1 MKRFSSIISKTNLER
16 HFPDIHPKSPLTQ
29 SYNIDLLDCS
39 NMLIASDGFMLEAK
53 WGASPTSDD
62 LTMPFIDFRQ
72 VHVKPTFRMSF
83 RTQRSIV
90 IADSFY
96 TWKNSEMKP
105 IRVHLENGLMFFP
118 AIYFKTNNGTFGFT
132 IITRSSRKSLRNFGD
147 VEPVIFDQQSAFEW
161 LDFLP
166 VAQVIKLLQT
176 TLPIPLTNH
185 IASQKIM
192 VKGFNGKV
200 LHETHQEQQQQQ
212 LLF

>member
-1 MKRFSSIISKTNLER
+1 MKRFSSIIDKNDLER
-16 HFPDIHPKSPLTQ
+16 YFSDTRPKSPLTQ
-29 SYNIDLLDCS
+29 SYNIDLLDSS

-53 WGASPTSDD
+53 WGASPASDD

-96 TWKNSEMKP
+96 AWKSSDRKP
-105 IRVHLENGLMFFP
+105 IRVYLEDGLMFFP
-118 AIYFKTNNGTFGFT
+118 AIYFKIADGSFGFT
-132 IITRSSRKSLRNFGD
+132 IMTRSARKSLRNFCD
-147 VEPVIFDQQSAFEW
+147 VEPVIFNHEAAIQW

-176 TLPIPLTNH
+176 TLPVPFKNH
-185 IASQKIM
+185 VVSQKIL

-200 LHETHQEQQQQQ
+200 LHEKQQEQQP
-212 LLF
+212 LLFN